1 MMRTCIDLCV
11 CVCVC
16 ACSIH
21 RPVGEYC
28 MHKINMKEYPCIIC
42 DNFFGGGIKK
52 NLGFTVDCTV
62 VGVVLFLFVYC
73 TCRYMYVHDM
83 GI

>member
-1 MMRTCIDLCV
+1 L
-11 CVCVC
+11 
-16 ACSIH
+16 
-21 RPVGEYC
+21 Y
-28 MHKINMKEYPCIIC
+28 CIIC